1 MKPLNKRQE
10 QILLSLKK
18 LDYLDR
24 DQLNRIHR
32 LGTIRNTN
40 RILKQLS
47 LYLSSYREDY
57 STIYYLNKD
66 GREYVTSEKVRK
78 KTNFVNH
85 VIMRNQFYI
94 YAGFPSEWKNEMEL
108 NDGEIKVICDAWFK
122 SNSKFHILEV
132 DYQQTMKENRNK
144 IEKYKG
150 LYKNQGMEKKLG
162 YVPPLIWVTT
172 TELRKKKLVELCKGL
187 PYGVYTI
194 NDIK

>member
-24 DQLNRIHR
+24 DQLNKIHR

-66 GREYVTSEKVRK
+66 GREYVTSEKIRK

-85 VIMRNQFYI
+85 VIMRNQFYV
-94 YAGFPSEWKNEMEL
+94 YSGFPSEWKNEMEL
-108 NDGEIKVICDAWFK
+108 NDGEYKVICDAWFK
-122 SNSKFHILEV
+122 ANGKFHILEV

-144 IEKYKG
+144 IEKYRG
-150 LYKNQGMEKKLG
+150 LYKNKSMENKLG
-162 YVPPLIWVTT
+162 HIPTLLWITT
-172 TELRKKKLVELCKGL
+172 TELRKKKLVELLKGL
-187 PYGVYTI
+187 PYAVYTI

>member
-1 MKPLNKRQE
+1 M
-10 QILLSLKK
+10 SLKR

-24 DQLNRIHR
+24 DQLNKIHR

-40 RILKQLS
+40 RILQQLS
-47 LYLSSYREDY
+47 SYLEKYREDY
-57 STIYYLNKD
+57 STIFYLNKE
-66 GREYVTSEKVRK
+66 GREYVASEKIRK
-78 KTNFVNH
+78 KTNFVQH

-108 NDGEIKVICDAWFK
+108 SDGEYKVICDAWFK
-122 SNSKFHILEV
+122 AKGKYHILEV

-150 LYKNQGMEKKLG
+150 LYKNKSMENKLG
-162 YVPPLIWVTT
+162 HVPPLIWVTT
-172 TELRKKKLVELCKGL
+172 TELRKKKLAELCKGL
-187 PYGVYTI
+187 LYGVYTI

>member
-10 QILLSLKK
+10 QILLSLKR

-24 DQLNRIHR
+24 DQLNKIHR

-40 RILKQLS
+40 RILQQLS
-47 LYLSSYREDY
+47 SYLEKYREDY
-57 STIYYLNKD
+57 STIFYLNKE
-66 GREYVTSEKVRK
+66 GREYVASEKIRK
-78 KTNFVNH
+78 KTNFVQH

-108 NDGEIKVICDAWFK
+108 SDGEYKVICDAWFK
-122 SNSKFHILEV
+122 AKGKYHILEV

-150 LYKNQGMEKKLG
+150 LYKNKSMENKLG
-162 YVPPLIWVTT
+162 HVPPLIWVTT
-172 TELRKKKLVELCKGL
+172 TELRKKKLAELCKGL
-187 PYGVYTI
+187 LYGVYTI

>member
-57 STIYYLNKD
+57 STIYYLNKE
-66 GREYVTSEKVRK
+66 GREYVTSEKIRK

-85 VIMRNQFYI
+85 VLMRNQFYI

-108 NDGEIKVICDAWFK
+108 NDGEYKVICDAWFN
-122 SNSKFHILEV
+122 SNGKYHILEV
-132 DYQQTMKENRNK
+132 DYQQTMKENRIK
-144 IEKYKG
+144 IEKYRG
-150 LYKNQGMEKKLG
+150 LYKNKGMENKLG

-172 TELRKKKLVELCKGL
+172 TELRKKKLTELCKGL
-187 PYGVYTI
+187 PYGIFTI

>member
-47 LYLSSYREDY
+47 NYLSSYREDY
-57 STIYYLNKD
+57 STIYYLNKE
-66 GREYVTSEKVRK
+66 GREYVTSEKIRK

-94 YAGFPSEWKNEMEL
+94 YAGFPSKWKNEMKL
-108 NDGEIKVICDAWFK
+108 SDREISIVCDAWFK
-122 SNSKFHILEV
+122 ANGKYHILEV

-144 IEKYKG
+144 IEKYRG
-150 LYKNQGMEKKLG
+150 LYTNKSMESKLG
-162 YVPPLIWVTT
+162 HVPPLLWLTT
-172 TELRKKKLVELCKGL
+172 TELRKKKLVELLKGL

>member
-1 MKPLNKRQE
+1 LR
-10 QILLSLKK
+10 K

-57 STIYYLNKD
+57 STIYYLNKE
-66 GREYVTSEKVRK
+66 GREYVTSEKIRK
-78 KTNFVNH
+78 KTNYVQH
-85 VIMRNQFYI
+85 VLMRNQFYI
-94 YAGFPSEWKNEMEL
+94 YAGFPSEWKNE
-108 NDGEIKVICDAWFK
+108 IKLTDDEFTVICDAWFK

-144 IEKYKG
+144 IEKYRG
-150 LYKNQGMEKKLG
+150 LYKNKSMENKLG
-162 YVPPLIWVTT
+162 HIPTLLWITT
-172 TELRKKKLVELCKGL
+172 TELRKKKLVELLKGL
-187 PYGVYTI
+187 PYAVYTI

>member
-1 MKPLNKRQE
+1 MKPLSKRQE
-10 QILLSLKK
+10 QILLSLRK

-24 DQLNRIHR
+24 DQLNKIHR

-57 STIYYLNKD
+57 STIYYLNKE
-66 GREYVTSEKVRK
+66 GREYVTSEKIRK
-78 KTNFVNH
+78 KTNYVQH
-85 VIMRNQFYI
+85 VLMRNQFYI
-94 YAGFPSEWKNEMEL
+94 YLGFPNEWKNEMKLSDDEFT
-108 NDGEIKVICDAWFK
+108 VICDAWFK
-122 SNSKFHILEV
+122 FNGKYHILEV

-150 LYKNQGMEKKLG
+150 LYKNKSMENKLG
-162 YVPPLIWVTT
+162 HIPPLLWVTT
-172 TELRKKKLVELCKGL
+172 TELRKKKLVELLKGL
-187 PYGVYTI
+187 PYAVYTI